1 MKKQIIK
8 ADYFDKYE
16 KQQRFTLSKHLKEL
30 QKKDKESLSFAFVRS
45 SVFSSMIEG
54 SSIDLDNY
62 LFNKESEYQNKE
74 MQQID
79 DLIKAYEFARRH
91 TISEANI
98 LKAHEILTANLAMA
112 DNFKGKVRNREV
124 RIKTWT
130 GKIVYEG
137 CKVDQLQDELLKFY
151 HDLALLR
158 KRKSYTYNEA
168 FYFAAYIHL
177 VFVNIHPF
185 ADGNGRMSRL
195 IEKWLLADLLN
206 SANVW
211 KIPSEINYWIRR
223 EQMHKNLNKLG
234 SEYNALDYSKAVP
247 FLLMLPT
254 SFGISK
260 KFMK

>member
-8 ADYFDKYE
+8 FDLFDKYE
-16 KQQRFTLSKHLKEL
+16 KQQRFTLSKHLQEL
-30 QKKDKESLSFAFVRS
+30 KKKDQTSLSFAFVRS
-45 SVFSSMIEG
+45 AVFSSLIEG

-62 LFNKESEYQNKE
+62 LFNKESDYQNKE

-79 DLIKAYEFARRH
+79 DLIQAYKFARTH
-91 TISEANI
+91 AINETNI
-98 LKAHEILTANLAMA
+98 LKAHEILSANLSMS
-112 DNFKGKVRNREV
+112 DDFKGKVRNREV
-124 RIKTWT
+124 KIKTWT

-137 CKVDQLQDELLKFY
+137 CKVAQLHEELNKFY
-151 HDLALLR
+151 RDLELLR

-168 FYFAAYIHL
+168 FYFAAYAHL

-195 IEKWLLADLLN
+195 IEKWLLADLT
-206 SANVW
+206 SDHNVW

-223 EQMHKNLNKLG
+223 EKMHLNLNKLG
-234 SEYNALDYSKAVP
+234 QAYQALDYTKALP

-260 KFMK
+260 KFFK